1 MILAPIFLSDTY
13 TRIMAYLVKVNPF
26 TTEQLNVL
34 QFFLDTSNIP
44 YTIVQALPSILPS
57 MTSNPIYHIDRP
69 RTEFKC
75 IPEFK
80 LFMGSE
86 NIRKKDILIF
96 DDILERIYI
105 YARTN
110 KLLSHDSLGFHLDD
124 TLQSLLKTF
133 SKKIDWADLYQHIS
147 LLLAKVN
154 QKN

>member
-1 MILAPIFLSDTY
+1 
-13 TRIMAYLVKVNPF
+13 MAYLIKANPCSVD
-26 TTEQLNVL
+26 QLNLL
-34 QFFLDTSNIP
+34 QSFLDTSNIP
-44 YTIVQALPSILPS
+44 YTVVPALPSILPS
-57 MTSNPIYHIDRP
+57 MTSNPIYHIVRP
-69 RTEFKC
+69 KTEFKC

-86 NIRKKDILIF
+86 NIRKKDVLVF

-110 KLLSHDSLGFHLDD
+110 KLLSHDLLGFHLDD

-133 SKKIDWADLYQHIS
+133 SKKIDWGDLYQHIS